1 MFGMLMRTINIFG
14 DFLTRSEREV
24 FVGFFEGKLRF
35 EDCSLFL
42 SRTHS
47 QPNRIYSANG
57 VHPTLSASETLGR
70 YWIVYADE
78 SY

>member
-1 MFGMLMRTINIFG
+1 MKAISIFG

-24 FVGFFEGKLRF
+24 FVGYFDGKLRF
-35 EDCSLFL
+35 DNCSLFL

-47 QPNRIYSANG
+47 QPNRIYSAMG
-57 VHPTLSASETLGR
+57 VQPTLSASETLGR

-78 SY
+78 SD

>member
-1 MFGMLMRTINIFG
+1 MKTVRIFG
-14 DFLTRSEREV
+14 DFLTRRPKEV
-24 FVGFFEGKLRF
+24 FVGFFEGKYSF
-35 EDCSLFL
+35 DNCSIFF

-70 YWIVYADE
+70 YWIVYASE
-78 SY
+78 SD

>member
-1 MFGMLMRTINIFG
+1 MRAVRVFG
-14 DFLTRSEREV
+14 DIVTRQAREV
-24 FVGFFEGKLRF
+24 FAGYFEGKLRF
-35 EDCSLFL
+35 QDSSIFL

-70 YWIVYADE
+70 YWVVYADE
-78 SY
+78 SD